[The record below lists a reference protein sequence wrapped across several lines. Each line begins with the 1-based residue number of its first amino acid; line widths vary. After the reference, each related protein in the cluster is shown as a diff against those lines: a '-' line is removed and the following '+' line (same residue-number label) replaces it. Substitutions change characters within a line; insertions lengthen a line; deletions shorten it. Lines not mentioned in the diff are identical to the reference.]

1 MAVKIQS
8 KRLWNK
14 LGITLASERPERMKR
29 QGRPVDP
36 EFLPAE
42 KLFRRYQRTHIV
54 DGVFTGVGLSFE
66 DAPSVNRGKYS
77 EAADVLFSEAEE
89 EFAGWGVLSWQ
100 VQQIPTSLPEPP
112 EQPRFTIG
120 PKHVPLEN
128 NYAHSEVH
136 SARVNTEAYCEPD
149 KGIRKILRATLG
161 QRAIIEIEAQT

>member
-1 MAVKIQS
+1 MAVKVQS

-14 LGITLASERPERMKR
+14 LGTTLANERPERMKR

-66 DAPSVNRGKYS
+66 EAPSVNRAKYGES
-77 EAADVLFSEAEE
+77 GDVLFSEAEE
-89 EFAGWGVLSWQ
+89 EFAGWGVLSWE
-100 VQQIPTSLPEPP
+100 VRQIPTPQPGPP
-112 EQPRFTIG
+112 EQPRFTIV

-128 NYAHSEVH
+128 NYAHSEIH
-136 SARVNTEAYCEPD
+136 CARVATEAYCEPD

-161 QRAIIEIEAQT
+161 QRATIEIDARV